1 MKYRQAVCDQL
12 SGEGLEIGAL
22 AEPASVPDGCSMT
35 YFDAID
41 ADKARDYFPEIDHA
55 RLVPVD
61 LVGDIDKRDL
71 RKAGEQRF
79 DFVIALHVI
88 EHVANPV
95 AMLED
100 IHTISRPGGLA
111 VIAAPDM
118 RFTYDHERGLTPFEH
133 LWAEYTEGVDEVS
146 DEHYLDFLRHVGKH
160 VFEDPDRQIEHD
172 LAHCRRR
179 REHAHVWTSETFESF
194 VRTVI
199 DRLGLD
205 WRIVACHP
213 AEADSHEILMALKR
227 EQEPTEA

>member
-1 MKYRQAVCDQL
+1 MKYRQAICDQL
-12 SGEGLEIGAL
+12 TGHGLEIGAL
-22 AEPASVPDGCSMT
+22 NEPSSVRADCSMT

-41 ADKARDYFPEIDHA
+41 VETAKGFFPEIDHS

-71 RKAGEQRF
+71 RQAGEQKF
-79 DFVIALHVI
+79 DFIIAHHVI

-100 IHTISRPGGLA
+100 IHFICRPGGVA

-118 RFTYDHERGLTPFEH
+118 RYTYDRERGLTSFEH
-133 LWAEYTEGVDEVS
+133 LWVEYTQGVDEVS

-160 VFEDPDRQIEHD
+160 VFEDPNRQIEHD
-172 LAHCRRR
+172 IAHCRRR

-194 VRTVI
+194 VREVI
-199 DRLGLD
+199 ERLGLD
-205 WRIVACHP
+205 WRIVTCHP
-213 AEADSHEILMALKR
+213 AESDSHEVLIVLKR
-227 EQEPTEA
+227 G